1 MTTGLPVSGAAGNG
15 QLETVE
21 QQHIAFEK
29 EARLNDLE
37 HDHIG
42 YVKGATRRTRVEQLE
57 ARAQVTGQVQLGEM

>member
-1 MTTGLPVSGAAGNG
+1 MATGLPVSGAAGNG
-15 QLETVE
+15 QLKTVE

-29 EARLNDLE
+29 EASLNDLE

-42 YVKGATRRTRVEQLE
+42 FVKDASRSTRVGQ